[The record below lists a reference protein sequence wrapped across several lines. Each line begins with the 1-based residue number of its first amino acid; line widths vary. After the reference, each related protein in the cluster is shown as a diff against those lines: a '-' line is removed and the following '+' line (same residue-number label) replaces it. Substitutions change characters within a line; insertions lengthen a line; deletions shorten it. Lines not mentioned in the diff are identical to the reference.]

1 MHELRSI
8 IHMGMNGITKEM
20 KKHKTMST
28 IISRNDKSLGDE
40 FQNLL
45 FNVTKLSLP
54 NISYERKMN
63 NIVILN
69 VLVFIEPK
77 TMKNMCVYEFCICL
91 MKNVKS
97 IGIDCGP
104 SI

>member
-1 MHELRSI
+1 
-8 IHMGMNGITKEM
+8 M